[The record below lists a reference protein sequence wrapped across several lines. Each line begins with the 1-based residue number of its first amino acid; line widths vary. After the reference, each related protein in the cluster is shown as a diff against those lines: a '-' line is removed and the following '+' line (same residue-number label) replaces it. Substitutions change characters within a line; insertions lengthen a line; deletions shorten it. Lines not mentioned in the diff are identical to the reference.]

1 MQPLDF
7 KALFHEYNP
16 WWMGEMPE
24 ITMIER
30 PLVLFPL
37 YPLMQTCDVI
47 MLSGLRRVGK
57 TSTIKY
63 LIRYLIQQKKI
74 NPAHCFYVSMDDY
87 QLKDLSITDV
97 INEYRTIMT
106 LSVTEKIFVFLDEIT
121 YAEDFQI
128 QLKNLYD
135 KGHVKCIVSSSS
147 SSLLKD
153 DSAHLTGRK
162 RIVEIN
168 PLNFEEYLLFKNIQI
183 APADNRL
190 LETYFLEY
198 MKTGGIPEYVLR
210 GDREYLVNLVDDII
224 TKDIIAKHNIRQPS
238 IIKEF
243 FILLMER
250 AGKQISINKIAS
262 ILNISVDSAKR
273 YLSLFEETYLIHL
286 VSRFGKTNETIL
298 APKKVY
304 ATDIGIRNAVV
315 GFQDKGAIFE
325 NIVFMA
331 IKQHQPQYLYQDK
344 HEIDFVF
351 DDTLLEVKYHSDLTE
366 KQKELLD
373 AFPMKKKIII
383 RNYAAFKHFTDNA

>member
-1 MQPLDF
+1 MQPHDL
-7 KALFHEYNP
+7 KELFYEYNP
-16 WWMGEMPE
+16 WWSGDMPDMV
-24 ITMIER
+24 MIER
-30 PLVLFPL
+30 PAILSSL
-37 YPLMQTCDVI
+37 YPLMQTRDVI

-63 LIRYLIQQKKI
+63 LIRYLIQQEKI
-74 NPAHCFYVSMDDY
+74 NPAHCFYISMDDY
-87 QLKDLSITDV
+87 QLKNLSITDV
-97 INEYRTIMT
+97 INAYRIIMK

-121 YAEDFQI
+121 YAADFQI

-168 PLNFEEYLLFKNIQI
+168 PLNFEEYCLFKNIHV
-183 APADNRL
+183 APADERL

-198 MKTGGIPEYVLR
+198 MKTGGIPEYVLH

-224 TKDIIAKHNIRQPS
+224 TKDIIAKHNIRQPGV
-238 IIKEF
+238 IKEF

-250 AGKQISINKIAS
+250 AGKQISINKIAN
-262 ILNISVDSAKR
+262 ILSISVDSAKR

-298 APKKVY
+298 SPKKVY

-315 GFQDKGAIFE
+315 GFRDKGAIFE

-331 IKQHQPQYLYQDK
+331 IKKYEPQYFYQDQN
-344 HEIDFVF
+344 EIDFIF
-351 DDTLLEVKYHSDLTE
+351 DDTLIEVKYHAALTE
-366 KQKELLD
+366 AQQKLFES
-373 AFPMKKKIII
+373 ARVEKKIII
-383 RNYAAFKHFTDNA
+383 RSYADFKRFMVC